1 MDSPFEFETADMPID
16 DDSEN
21 GENSHPNVSNADHVT
36 IRKRNGGI
44 RGKAFRF
51 AEHALASPILMALH
65 MIR

>member
-1 MDSPFEFETADMPID
+1 MDSPFEFENADMPID

-51 AEHALASPILMALH
+51 
-65 MIR
+65 